1 MLPNSLRKEKRTKD
15 KAEFTYTVRCEPN
28 ALNQT
33 RNAKLGGF
41 SGGILKNNGGRKNY
55 RDTSFS
61 CHNSKRW
68 KAIWIAP
75 PHSEFNDNKYLG
87 HGHLSVNGS
96 NLMIEFSPRLL
107 AYPGSGVKNL
117 EMPLT
122 SFEQYCVSNLN

>member
-1 MLPNSLRKEKRTKD
+1 MLPNSLRKQKRTKD

-28 ALNQT
+28 PLNQT
-33 RNAKLGGF
+33 SNAQPGGF
-41 SGGILKNNGGRKNY
+41 SGGLLKNNGGRKNY

-75 PHSEFNDNKYLG
+75 PHSEFNDNNYLG
-87 HGHLSVNGS
+87 RGHLSVNGS

-107 AYPGSGVKNL
+107 ACPGCGVKNL
-117 EMPLT
+117 EIPST
-122 SFEQYCVSNLN
+122 SFEQYCVSKLN

>member
-1 MLPNSLRKEKRTKD
+1 MLPNRKLKRTRD

-28 ALNQT
+28 PLNQT
-33 RNAKLGGF
+33 SYAQPGGF
-41 SGGILKNNGGRKNY
+41 SGGPLKNNGGLKNY

-68 KAIWIAP
+68 ETIRIAQ
-75 PHSEFNDNKYLG
+75 PHSDFNDNKYLG
-87 HGHLSVNGS
+87 HGKLSVSGA

-107 AYPGSGVKNL
+107 ACQGCGAKNL

>member
-1 MLPNSLRKEKRTKD
+1 MLPNRKLKRTRD

-28 ALNQT
+28 PLNQT
-33 RNAKLGGF
+33 SYAQPGGF
-41 SGGILKNNGGRKNY
+41 SGGPLKNNGGLKNY

-68 KAIWIAP
+68 ETIRIAQ
-75 PHSEFNDNKYLG
+75 PHSELNDSKFLT

-96 NLMIEFSPRLL
+96 NLMIEFSPVWL
-107 AYPGSGVKNL
+107 AACTGCGVKNL